1 MEVRKILFFLLLIFA
16 INYVSGKCNV
26 QKLQKSSRE
35 NYLKSKLRGSNK
47 IVCPEL
53 NNATFTD
60 KSPFN
65 ILGLPHCLKNKV
77 SIKLYMNDFLKTVC
91 KLDIK
96 HLPNWPTK
104 RFEYTWL
111 CLRLGFVIQATEMS
125 PGMVSTYL

>member
-1 MEVRKILFFLLLIFA
+1 MVIRKILPLLLLTFT
-16 INYVSGKCNV
+16 INSVNGKCNV
-26 QKLQKSSRE
+26 QKLQKSSKE

-91 KLDIK
+91 KLNGQVRFVVWSDI
-96 HLPNWPTK
+96 
-104 RFEYTWL
+104 
-111 CLRLGFVIQATEMS
+111 
-125 PGMVSTYL
+125 